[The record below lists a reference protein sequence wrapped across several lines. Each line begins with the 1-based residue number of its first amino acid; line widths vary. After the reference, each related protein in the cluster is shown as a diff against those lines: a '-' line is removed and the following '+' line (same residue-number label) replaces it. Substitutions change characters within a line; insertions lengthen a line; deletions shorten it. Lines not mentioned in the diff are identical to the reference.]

1 MGDVIGPN
9 SYLPGDI
16 VALPRRSMCD
26 QHPESPAVVRMVGE
40 TDSFGSELW
49 DCCQECVDEMKN
61 APPHVGT
68 CDWCKTPKVE
78 LRNMRDYEEG
88 MHGRVYTVCTPC
100 SDRYNKRQ
108 IEEFEKEYENEW
120 WDPEC

>member
-1 MGDVIGPN
+1 MNKVVG
-9 SYLPGDI
+9 Y
-16 VALPRRSMCD
+16 VARV
-26 QHPESPAVVRMVGE
+26 QGE

-88 MHGRVYTVCTPC
+88 MSGRVYTVCTPC

-108 IEEFEKEYENEW
+108 AEEFEKEYGNEW
-120 WDPEC
+120 WDPEY